1 MITKKQSVDV
11 NDENRLF
18 RVDHDN
24 VIFRKNDDGVDTPA
38 DLADDEK
45 DRIIASAEEK
55 RARGQKKS

>member
-1 MITKKQSVDV
+1 MKKQSVDV
-11 NDENRLF
+11 NDKNRLL